1 MIPPLI
7 EIAGAVYIVID
18 WSADSIEGDLV
29 RIRKLSDQEI
39 ERYRRLRRESDI
51 ELLMNFQCGS

>member
-1 MIPPLI
+1 MIPPFI
-7 EIAGAVYIVID
+7 EIDGDVYIVID
-18 WSADSIEGDLV
+18 WSADSIEGETV